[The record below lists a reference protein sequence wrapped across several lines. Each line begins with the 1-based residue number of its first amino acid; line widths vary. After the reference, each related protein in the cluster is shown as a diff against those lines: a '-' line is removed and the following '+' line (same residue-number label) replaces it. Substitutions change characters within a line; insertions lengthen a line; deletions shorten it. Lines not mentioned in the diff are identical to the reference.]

1 MCTYWKGRGNDRHC
15 QKRERRKYL
24 VLVKVCVIDTLDEG
38 GIRSFDTEV
47 MCTICRWNRRGT
59 ITIFKREKNM
69 YSFLVKVCTLGEG
82 GYEVNI
88 KVIYNIKCVLI
99 VGGTGGE
106 RSP

>member
-1 MCTYWKGRGNDRHC
+1 MYDLQVEQEGNDHHI
-15 QKRERRKYL
+15 QKR
-24 VLVKVCVIDTLDEG
+24 
-38 GIRSFDTEV
+38 
-47 MCTICRWNRRGT
+47 
-59 ITIFKREKNM
+59 KNM